1 VTRLAGAAGLFAASV
16 AGWVALVASRPG
28 TYWQQSDAVVYRE
41 AGAAVR
47 HGAALYAQAF
57 GVAHLPFTYPPFAAL
72 VFAAASPLS
81 FPVWQVILAAC
92 GLCCLVLSAHAALR
106 LATPGRAE
114 PVGGAAGPGS
124 GAAEPVVGAVGSGCA
139 GGEPVGGVAGSGCA
153 GGEPVGGAA
162 RPGSGLGARSW
173 RFGLALCVAAVGLWL
188 EPVDLTLHFGQI
200 NLILMALVLVDLAA
214 PDTARYKGVA
224 IGLAAG
230 LKLTP
235 LIFLPY
241 LLLTGRVRVALV
253 GAASFA
259 GTVAAGFAVLG
270 RDSAGYWGGQFAQ
283 PGDDPVRLV
292 NQSLNGLVL
301 RLAGDGTGAHRV
313 WIAAALAVGLTGL
326 GAAVAAGRRR
336 LDLLGVCLCAATG
349 LLLSPVSWTHHWVYA
364 VAGLA
369 LIVSELADRAQY
381 AIGGDRRQ
389 SAGFAGGR
397 PGRLLGLLTAGAVLV
412 GLFGWWPLR
421 VAAHGGVDP
430 AIAIHPSGL
439 LRLAPHDGGAELRWT
454 WWQLVYGDAYVLAAL
469 AFVLASAAWLAAT
482 AGRWR
487 RERRSV
493 DARRPRDATV
503 EPARTAGSPG
513 TART

>member
-41 AGAAVR
+41 AGVAVR

-57 GVAHLPFTYPPFAAL
+57 GAAHLPFTYPPFAAL

-81 FPVWQVILAAC
+81 FPVWQLILAAC
-92 GLCCLVLSAHAALR
+92 GLCCLVLSAHAAVR
-106 LATPGRAE
+106 LAAAGGVEPVGGAWPGRGGAE
-114 PVGGAAGPGS
+114 PVGGGAPGCGGVEPGG
-124 GAAEPVVGAVGSGCA
+124 GAAEPGWA
-139 GGEPVGGVAGSGCA
+139 G
-153 GGEPVGGAA
+153 
-162 RPGSGLGARSW
+162 GARS
-173 RFGLALCVAAVGLWL
+173 RRLGLALCVAAVGLWL
-188 EPVDLTLHFGQI
+188 EPIDLTLHFGQI

-214 PDTARYKGVA
+214 PDSARYKGVA
-224 IGLAAG
+224 TGIAAG

-241 LLLTGRVRVALV
+241 LLLTGRVRAAAV

-259 GTVAAGFAVLG
+259 GTVAVGFAVLG
-270 RDSAGYWGGQFAQ
+270 RDSAGYWGGQFAE
-283 PGDDPVRLV
+283 PGDDPARLV

-301 RLAGDGTGAHRV
+301 RLTRDGTGAHPV

-326 GAAVAAGRRR
+326 GAAVAAV
-336 LDLLGVCLCAATG
+336 LGVCLCAATG
-349 LLLSPVSWTHHWVYA
+349 LLVSPISWSHHWVYA

-369 LIVSELADRAQY
+369 LILSGLAGRAPG
-381 AIGGDRRQ
+381 AIGGDRRR
-389 SAGFAGGR
+389 SGRFAGGR
-397 PGRLLGLLTAGAVLV
+397 RARLSGLLAAGAVLV

-454 WWQLVYGDAYVLAAL
+454 WWQLVYGDGYVLAAL
-469 AFVLASAAWLAAT
+469 AFVLASAGWLAAT
-482 AGRWR
+482 ARRPR
-487 RERRSV
+487 REGRAV
-493 DARRPRDATV
+493 DAGRPRDAAV
-503 EPARTAGSPG
+503 DQPARTAGSPG
-513 TART
+513 AAGIART